1 MNRIDSYSYPKISSK
16 RDEFVFTID
25 NHHIKIKAEE
35 GLNEEKRLIE
45 ERVFVFVD
53 NNLFTTLKNDEADVK
68 DTIELFNHKV
78 FIHYRVRS
86 KSNVVWDILKDALL
100 LFNEGVF
107 ITVDGKPLEDSI
119 ADPAIR
125 INFASYGYFFLAGLA
140 LLSIFSYPGMWF
152 IILAIAGIAITFGL
166 LTKKLPLL
174 FLPFGIIWGGLELFG
189 AFTSMSS
196 GSYKVPSGIGSLV
209 LVMFILLRV
218 GIILNFILG
227 IIAVIKIRTLKPLRV
242 LEKL

>member
-1 MNRIDSYSYPKISSK
+1 MDRANSYSYSKISSK
-16 RDEFVFTID
+16 ANEFEFMID
-25 NHHIKIKAEE
+25 NHRIKIKSEIVLE
-35 GLNEEKRLIE
+35 NKVVGEE
-45 ERVFVFVD
+45 ERVLVFVD

-100 LFNEGVF
+100 LLNEGLF

-140 LLSIFSYPGMWF
+140 LLSIFSYPVMWF
-152 IILAIAGIAITFGL
+152 IILVIAGIAITFGL

-174 FLPFGIIWGGLELFG
+174 FLPFGIIWGALELFG
-189 AFTSMSS
+189 AITSMSS

-218 GIILNFILG
+218 GIILNFIRG
-227 IIAVIKIRTLKPLRV
+227 IIAVIKIKTLRTLKV
-242 LEKL
+242 KK